1 MPSVVLLWA
10 FSMNIM
16 KVLFITTSHNKP
28 GLTGGWLEDL
38 AVPYF
43 VFVDAGADVT
53 IASPNGGALPLPHQ
67 SQSIIIVTRKA
78 RHLLNEAMAM
88 SFLSRS
94 IFLKDARAEDYD
106 VVFMCGGHGALWD
119 LAGNSAVKRLV
130 ESFNNS
136 GKPIGAVGHGVAG
149 LLSVHNKNGKL
160 LVKGKRLTGFSN
172 SEEKLAGLTAAVPFL
187 LADTLRSLGALYT
200 STTDCISY
208 VVADDNIITGQN
220 PASSEEVAK
229 RIVAWYSIVK
239 EPNLVAKAENV

>member
-1 MPSVVLLWA
+1 
-10 FSMNIM
+10 M

-28 GLTGGWLEDL
+28 GPTDGWLEDL
-38 AVPYF
+38 AVPYY
-43 VFVDAGADVT
+43 VFMDAGAEVT
-53 IASPNGGALPLPHQ
+53 IASPNGGPLPLPHH

-88 SFLSRS
+88 NFLSHS
-94 IFLKDARAEDYD
+94 ILLEDARADEFD

-119 LAGNSAVKRLV
+119 LADNSSVKRLL
-130 ESFNNS
+130 EAFNNS

-149 LLSVHNKNGKL
+149 LLSAQNKSGML

-172 SEEKLAGLTAAVPFL
+172 SEERRVGSTEAIPFL
-187 LADTLRSLGALYT
+187 LADTLRSLGAIYT

-220 PASSEEVAK
+220 PASSEEVAQ
-229 RIVAWYSIVK
+229 RIVAWYSIIK
-239 EPNLVAKAENV
+239 KPNLVAKPENV